1 MKRGAIISGVLHFL
15 VIAFAYFGLPNLF
28 ETPKVQYTPPMSVDI
43 IMKEEKQKKNTATL
57 APKVLPKTVKLKK
70 QQEKQRA
77 PSIPKPLA
85 TPKPLPRSVV
95 PEEKASSKPLKMVVA
110 PLPKI
115 KPKIK
120 KVKKPQNQRLKSINR
135 IAPKPKRKPAN
146 KDEFGQL
153 LKDLTKRKKSLS
165 KPVYKKSKS
174 IKSDSKS
181 VEEAYSIR
189 QAENALVKLVR
200 KQVVPCWHIP
210 GGAKDVQKMK
220 ISVRIK
226 LGRDGKLLAGFPKVI
241 DKFRFKTDKSFRVVA
256 ESALRALHR
265 CSPLKLPYRE
275 YEFWNDITFNFDP
288 SEALGR

>member
-43 IMKEEKQKKNTATL
+43 IMKEEKLKKNTATL
-57 APKVLPKTVKLKK
+57 VPKAPLKTVKLKK
-70 QQEKQRA
+70 QQEKQKA

-95 PEEKASSKPLKMVVA
+95 PKEKALSKPLERVVA
-110 PLPKI
+110 PLPKM
-115 KPKIK
+115 KP
-120 KVKKPQNQRLKSINR
+120 KVKKVEKPQRQRLKRINR
-135 IAPKPKRKPAN
+135 IAPKPKRKPVK
-146 KDEFGQL
+146 KDEFRQL

-165 KPVYKKSKS
+165 KPVSKTRKS
-174 IKSDSKS
+174 IKSNSKP
-181 VEEAYSIR
+181 VEEAYSAR
-189 QAENALVKLVR
+189 RVENALVKLVR
-200 KQVVPCWHIP
+200 QQVVPCWHIP

-226 LGRDGKLLAGFPKVI
+226 LGRDGKLLANPEVI
-241 DKFRFKTDKSFRVVA
+241 DKFKFETDNSFRVVA
-256 ESALRALHR
+256 ESAMRALQR
-265 CSPLKLPYRE
+265 CSPLKLPYRK